1 MLVTWKAPGHA
12 HGHAAAVHNDGNENG
27 SGSGSG
33 SGESESGTLSADH
46 VSSHVYE
53 RQGAL
58 IIDGRY
64 RLYVIRNHIIMKDTT
79 FIAVLL

>member
-46 VSSHVYE
+46 VYE